1 MFFRRRKPVPPT
13 FEEQLNSAREL
24 GFTVESLG
32 PGRAK
37 LSKYGSTAVV
47 ERAGAGQL
55 RFLEA
60 GIVIDGTVAE
70 LQDRGY
76 QKFFLVGKQARP
88 ALAEQ
93 LRDLHRFNEEVRH
106 IFGLPTLYNESLG
119 TVSNRYDYDRLEGRE

>member
-47 ERAGAGQL
+47 EAGAGQL

-70 LQDRGY
+70 LCTLCSLHIAFARVDCRGSATA
-76 QKFFLVGKQARP
+76 QGLWQPAR
-88 ALAEQ
+88 
-93 LRDLHRFNEEVRH
+93 RRFAA
-106 IFGLPTLYNESLG
+106 P
-119 TVSNRYDYDRLEGRE
+119 